1 MKSVITTAGTPSQD
15 RSRFWH
21 ETIAATYFPLDLTFR
36 AAAQFSGELSSWELG
51 SVSLS
56 RLTSEALQ
64 YRRLS
69 HHFKAERDE
78 HFLVTVPACSEIYF
92 AQGGKDVR
100 CHPGG
105 FILERSH
112 EPYEFSHDD
121 PADLWVLKVEAKALG
136 LRLRAPDRFCSLQFN
151 AAEGAGGLFADMLHL
166 IPGRFNAMGFE
177 ARETVGKQLIDLLV
191 LALKND
197 ERTLTSGASTVREA
211 HLTRI
216 ESMVRRNLGD
226 TGLDP
231 QAIAAACGISTRYL
245 HELFRDTNQ
254 TLGSWIRD
262 QRLEACREALADRAN
277 RQSLAEIAYRF
288 GFGDQAQFSRAFKAH
303 YGAAPK
309 EYRQHSRRQQE

>member
-1 MKSVITTAGTPSQD
+1 
-15 RSRFWH
+15 
-21 ETIAATYFPLDLTFR
+21 
-36 AAAQFSGELSSWELG
+36 
-51 SVSLS
+51 VSLS

-231 QAIAAACGISTRYL
+231 QAIAQACGISTRYL

-262 QRLEACREALADRAN
+262 QRLEACREALADRSN

>member
-1 MKSVITTAGTPSQD
+1 MTSLISTAGIAPRE

-21 ETIAATYFPLDLTFR
+21 ETIASTYFPLDLAFR
-36 AAAQFSGELSSWELG
+36 APAQFSGEIAGWDLG
-51 SVSLS
+51 GVSLS
-56 RLTSEALQ
+56 RLTSGALR
-64 YRRLS
+64 YTRLP

-78 HFLVTVPACSEIYF
+78 HFLVTVPARSEIYF
-92 AQGGKDVR
+92 AQGGRDVR

-151 AAEGAGGLFADMLHL
+151 ASQGAGGLFADMLHL
-166 IPGRFNAMGFE
+166 IPGRFDAMGEE

-216 ESMVRRNLGD
+216 ESMIRRNLGD
-226 TGLDP
+226 TALDP

-303 YGAAPK
+303 YGLAPK
-309 EYRQHSRRQQE
+309 DYRQQSRQRQE